1 MRKSKIIYDT
11 KLSTIQV
18 SNYIHTPLYLSFM
31 SLYFRFIV
39 LVSEIIKFHHQLIY
53 TYELK
58 HDLRPNN
65 SFLL

>member
-1 MRKSKIIYDT
+1 
-11 KLSTIQV
+11 
-18 SNYIHTPLYLSFM
+18 M